1 MDVKLLTGMDMSNYE
16 KLCDAETLA
25 EVMDEAGGFRSGCFG
40 LGILNKD
47 GYGRALLLAAS
58 DPGQPCR
65 IVSFLFNHERYPQD
79 AEALLRM
86 AGTYAGLYRMERMEC
101 EYLAGDGQEVF
112 QRCGWSEPVTE
123 QVIYRVPVQQLE
135 TLCGKTESF
144 EGTVMPIDRISP
156 DVWLQ
161 FLRESDG
168 DSHRDGYRH
177 AVAPDLKISFGA
189 MVNDSLVGYM
199 FCRENGKQLEVDSF
213 YAAEEYPGLLQV
225 FLTGLL
231 IKSRQ
236 KNGTLREVQISAH
249 DREEELV
256 LQSLLEQTPHRCDIW
271 LKSQWSAG
279 DRS

>member
-1 MDVKLLTGMDMSNYE
+1 MDVKLLTGTDLADYA
-16 KLCDAETLA
+16 KLCDAESLA

-65 IVSFLFNHERYPQD
+65 IVSFLYNHERHPQD

-86 AGTYAGLYRMERMEC
+86 AGTYAALYGMERMEC

-135 TLCGKTESF
+135 VLCANRESF
-144 EGTVMPIDRISP
+144 EGTIVPFDRISP

-168 DSHRDGYRH
+168 DIHRDGYRH

-199 FCRENGKQLEVDSF
+199 FCRENGKQLAVDSF
-213 YAAEEYPGLLQV
+213 YAVDEDLGLLQV

-231 IKSRQ
+231 IKNRQ
-236 KNGTLREVQISAH
+236 KSGTLREVQICAH
-249 DREEELV
+249 DREEEQV